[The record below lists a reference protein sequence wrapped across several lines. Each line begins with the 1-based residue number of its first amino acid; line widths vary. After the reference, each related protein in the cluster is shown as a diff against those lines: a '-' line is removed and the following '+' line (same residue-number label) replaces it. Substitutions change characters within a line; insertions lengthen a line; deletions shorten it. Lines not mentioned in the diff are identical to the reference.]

1 MIGRMPRKLLAF
13 VLPLVLAASALP
25 AVAANG
31 VTEEEDPRDARLE
44 GYPTDS
50 GGVGPLVIKPASG
63 TAGTWFMTV
72 ALGALCFG
80 VMCKNGKRT
89 HLD

>member
-1 MIGRMPRKLLAF
+1 MPRKLFAF

-31 VTEEEDPRDARLE
+31 VTEDEEPRDARLE
-44 GYPTDS
+44 GYPTQNASVDA
-50 GGVGPLVIKPASG
+50 LVIKERSG
-63 TAGTWFMTV
+63 SAGTWFMTV